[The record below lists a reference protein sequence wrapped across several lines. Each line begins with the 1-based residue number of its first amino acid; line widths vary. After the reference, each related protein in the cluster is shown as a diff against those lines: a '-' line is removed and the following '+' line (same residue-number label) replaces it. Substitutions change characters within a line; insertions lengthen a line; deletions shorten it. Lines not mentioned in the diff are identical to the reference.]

1 MYSRARTLAFA
12 VALATLVPLQ
22 ARAQAGLMAELTKD
36 MHDVHGKLVALAK
49 ATPQD
54 KLSYRPAPGVRSTSE
69 VFLHVASDNY
79 LLPAFVGVEIPASTG
94 ISTTDMGTLGKYEK
108 QTMTPDA
115 LVAELNSSF
124 GHLAK
129 AMAGIPDSRMDE
141 KVKMFGQE
149 MSMRQVW
156 LMTVTHLHEHLG
168 QSIAYARSSGI
179 VPPWSK

>member
-1 MYSRARTLAFA
+1 MHSRVRPLAYA
-12 VALATLVPLQ
+12 VALAALLPLQ

-49 ATPQD
+49 ATPED
-54 KLSYRPAPGVRSTSE
+54 KMSYRPSGARSTGE

-79 LLPAFVGVEIPASTG
+79 LLPAFVGVTIPASTG
-94 ISTTDMGTLGKYEK
+94 ISTTDMGSLGKYEK
-108 QTMTPDA
+108 QTMTRDA
-115 LVAELNSSF
+115 LVAELNTSF

-129 AMAGIPDSRMDE
+129 AMGGIPDSRMDE

-168 QSIAYARSSGI
+168 QSIAYARASGI
-179 VPPWSK
+179 TPPWSK